1 MRLRVF
7 IVLLTFPSFA
17 LAQGPS
23 TDCPGCV
30 LGIFDDQSLT
40 QNFGFWDPAT
50 GSPLKTVWVG
60 ILYPSD
66 SELGHVQGIELSVDG
81 ILDSAFGGPTVTVLD
96 QPVTTPPHSDIR
108 TPDDE
113 TNGTGGISV
122 GWTHCIVGSRA
133 LIKID
138 MLSLSPVP
146 NDIVLTVRR
155 KFPPSNPMA
164 TSPLLSQ
171 CNTPIFTS
179 TTVTGGCYVIN
190 PTVEPGEV
198 VGGCTLAEPTSVKSR
213 PWSTIKRLYR

>member
-1 MRLRVF
+1 MRLRIF
-7 IVLLTFPSFA
+7 IVLLTFPSLA

-23 TDCPGCV
+23 EDCPGCV
-30 LGIFDDQSLT
+30 LGIFDDQALT
-40 QNFGFWDPAT
+40 QNFGFWDPST
-50 GSPLKTVWVG
+50 GSPLKTAWIG

-66 SELGHVQGIELSVDG
+66 SELGQLQGVELSVDG
-81 ILDSAFGGPTVTVLD
+81 IPEGAFGGFIVLD
-96 QPVTTPPHSDIR
+96 QPVTTPPYGDIR

-113 TNGTGGISV
+113 TSGTGGIGV
-122 GWTHCIVGSRA
+122 GWNHCIVGSRA

-155 KFPPSNPMA
+155 KFPPSDPLA
-164 TSPLLSQ
+164 TRPRFSQ

-198 VGGCTLAEPTSVKSR
+198 VGGCTLAETTSVKSG